1 MTWLSLGNVVSV
13 VVEVKKFENE
23 GESVSFQDL
32 SGLSYISMGCAIFFS
47 NPRSYCTISLAHPFW
62 GQLS

>member
-32 SGLSYISMGCAIFFS
+32 SGLSYISMGC
-47 NPRSYCTISLAHPFW
+47 SLATLGVIALFH
-62 GQLS
+62 